1 MNDDASV
8 TPRVLDALERLG
20 PSTGAE
26 LRDATGAELFA
37 LWRVCRTEAAIEWRV
52 VGQRYLRLDR
62 KVDGYARL
70 SPSTK
75 REFLTYTVM
84 GLAADTD
91 ALDRRVEEL
100 VASVQA
106 ISDEKRMLA
115 RYRIRSLLDGLP
127 HGDAVREGACFLIA
141 GDVVYGMAHAVDRP
155 EISTGKMVRGSDLDI
170 VIVTTDDF
178 DPALLEELDRA
189 VLTEKHQL
197 LHHPT
202 YREEIDYVI
211 KPMAR
216 VREQL
221 RFDTFEHCVASKIL
235 DEAVYLDGSRAL
247 FDAVKAA
254 VAETGVREQLAR
266 LGREAAEYRE
276 TGDRLLSGVDGEPTR
291 DQLFRYF
298 YTKEEEPE
306 IY

>member
-1 MNDDASV
+1 MSGDPTVAA
-8 TPRVLDALERLG
+8 RVIDALERLG

-26 LRDATGAELFA
+26 LRDATGVELFA
-37 LWRVCRTEAAIEWRV
+37 LWRACRTEPAIVWRV
-52 VGQRYLRLDR
+52 VGRRYLRLDR

-84 GLAADTD
+84 GLATD
-91 ALDRRVEEL
+91 AEGLERRVTEL
-100 VASVQA
+100 AASVQA

-115 RYRIRSLLDGLP
+115 RYRLRALLDGLP
-127 HGDAVREGACFLIA
+127 RGDEVRDGACFLIA

-155 EISTGKMVRGSDLDI
+155 EVSTGKMVRGSDLDI
-170 VIVTTDDF
+170 VIITRDDF
-178 DPALLEELDRA
+178 DPALAEALDRA
-189 VLTEKHQL
+189 VLNEKHQL

-202 YREEIDYVI
+202 YREEIDYII
-211 KPMAR
+211 KPMSR

-235 DEAVYLDGSRAL
+235 DEAAFLDGSRAL
-247 FDAVKAA
+247 HAEVDAA
-254 VAETGVREQLAR
+254 VAATGVRERLAR
-266 LGREAAEYRE
+266 LEREATEYRE